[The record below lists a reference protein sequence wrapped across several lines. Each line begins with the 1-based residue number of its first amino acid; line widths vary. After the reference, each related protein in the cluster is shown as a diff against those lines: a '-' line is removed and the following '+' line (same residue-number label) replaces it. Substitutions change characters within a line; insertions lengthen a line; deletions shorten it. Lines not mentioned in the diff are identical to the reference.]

1 VAALPER
8 FVSYPEKREVDN
20 IMAHD
25 DISALFTPFKVNGL
39 EIKNR
44 IVMAPLQLS
53 LGFRSQ
59 RARAFY
65 LERARGGVGAIVLPA
80 TAVDILASDEAWGK
94 SGALASF
101 LEGLSSLVADI
112 HDAGARIGI
121 QLWHGFNFPA
131 GLTGVQG
138 EFVAPSPA
146 GQARELKAAE
156 IKIIIGKFAAAAA
169 SARETGMDFIDIH
182 GAHAYL
188 LHRFFS
194 PLDNQ
199 RSDKYGGS
207 VEKRMTFALEC
218 IKAVRK
224 TVGRDYPMF
233 WRLSA
238 EEGVVGG
245 IKLEQ
250 SIALAQALKKAGVDV
265 IDVSCGR
272 LARQIMPSKIQP
284 MGTYVSQA
292 EAIKKAVDIPVIAVG
307 RINSPEVAEAI
318 IYQNRAD
325 LVAIGRQ
332 LIADPQ
338 WAKKAQEGK
347 FDAVVNC
354 ESCNKN
360 CVKSIPENRRRFGS
374 EDLSLC
380 SINDRAGKEY
390 LEK

>member
-1 VAALPER
+1 MPHE
-8 FVSYPEKREVDN
+8 N
-20 IMAHD
+20 
-25 DISALFTPFKVNGL
+25 ISALFKPITIKGM

-44 IVMAPLQLS
+44 VVMAPLQLS

-65 LERARGGVGAIVLPA
+65 LERARGGTGAITLPA

-101 LEGLSSLVADI
+101 LQGMSSLVADI
-112 HDAGARIGI
+112 HNAGAKVGI

-131 GLTGVQG
+131 GLSGTQG
-138 EFVAPSPA
+138 ELIAPSPI
-146 GQARELKAAE
+146 GDARELKAAE
-156 IKIIIGKFAAAAA
+156 IKEIAGKFAAAAL
-169 SARETGMDFIDIH
+169 SAKKAGLDFVNIH

-218 IKAVRK
+218 VKAVRK
-224 TVGRDYPMF
+224 AVGEDYPVF

-238 EEGVVGG
+238 EEGIVGG
-245 IKLEQ
+245 FTLEQ
-250 SIALAQALKKAGVDV
+250 SIKLAKALEKAGVDV

-272 LARQIMPSKIQP
+272 FPRQIMPSKKQP
-284 MGTYVSQA
+284 MGTYVAQA
-292 EAIKKAVDIPVIAVG
+292 EAIKEAVNIPVIAVG
-307 RINSPEVAEAI
+307 RINSPQLAAEI
-318 IYQNRAD
+318 ISQNKAD
-325 LVAIGRQ
+325 LVALGRQ
-332 LIADPQ
+332 LITDPY
-338 WAKKAQEGK
+338 WVKKSQEGR
-347 FDAVVNC
+347 FSDIVLC
-354 ESCNKN
+354 DSCNRN
-360 CVKSIPENRRRFGS
+360 CAKAIPENRKRLGS

-380 SINDRAGKEY
+380 KVNDRAGKEW
-390 LEK
+390 LM

>member
-1 VAALPER
+1 MTRHNL
-8 FVSYPEKREVDN
+8 D
-20 IMAHD
+20 
-25 DISALFTPFKVNGL
+25 ALFTPITIKGL

-65 LERARGGVGAIVLPA
+65 VERARGGAGAITLPA

-101 LEGLSSLVADI
+101 LQGLSSLAADI
-112 HDAGARIGI
+112 HNAGARVGI
-121 QLWHGFNFPA
+121 QLWHGFHFPA
-131 GLTGVQG
+131 GLSGVQG
-138 EFVAPSPA
+138 ELIAPSST
-146 GQARELKAAE
+146 GDARELKAAE
-156 IKIIIGKFAAAAA
+156 IKVIVGKFAAAAA
-169 SARETGMDFIDIH
+169 SARKAGLDFVNIH

-218 IKAVRK
+218 VKAVRK
-224 TVGRDYPMF
+224 VVGEDYPLF
-233 WRLSA
+233 WRLSS

-245 IKLEQ
+245 ITLDN
-250 SIALAQALKKAGVDV
+250 SIKLAQALEKAGIDV
-265 IDVSCGR
+265 IDVSYGR
-272 LARQIMPSKIQP
+272 FARQIMPSKKQP

-292 EAIKKAVDIPVIAVG
+292 EAIKQAVDIPVIAVG
-307 RINSPEVAEAI
+307 RINSPQLAGDI
-318 IYQNRAD
+318 IFQNKAD
-325 LVAIGRQ
+325 LVALGRQ
-332 LIADPQ
+332 LITDPY
-338 WAKKAQEGK
+338 WVKKVQEGRLS
-347 FDAVVNC
+347 DIVLC
-354 ESCNKN
+354 DSCNKN
-360 CVKSIPENRRRFGS
+360 CVRSIPEIKKAKGS

-380 SINDRAGKEY
+380 NLNERAGREW
-390 LEK
+390 LM

>member
-1 VAALPER
+1 
-8 FVSYPEKREVDN
+8 
-20 IMAHD
+20 MAHD
-25 DISALFTPFKVNGL
+25 DISALFTPFKIKGL
-39 EIKNR
+39 EIRNR

-65 LERARGGVGAIVLPA
+65 LERASGGVGAIILPG

-112 HDAGARIGI
+112 HKTGAKVGI
-121 QLWHGFNFPA
+121 QLWHGFHFPT
-131 GLTGVQG
+131 GLTGAQG
-138 EFVAPSPA
+138 ELIAPSSA
-146 GQARELKAAE
+146 GKARELKADE
-156 IKIIIGKFAAAAA
+156 IKIITGKFAAAAA
-169 SARETGMDFIDIH
+169 SAKKAGMDFVNIH

-207 VEKRMTFALEC
+207 LEKRMNFALEVV
-218 IKAVRK
+218 KAVRK
-224 TVGRDYPMF
+224 AVGDDYPIF

-245 IKLEQ
+245 ITLEQ
-250 SIALAQALKKAGVDV
+250 SIKLAQALKKAGVDV

-272 LARQIMPSKIQP
+272 FPRQIMPSKRQP

-292 EAIKKAVDIPVIAVG
+292 EAIKKAVGVPVIAVG
-307 RINSPEVAEAI
+307 RINSPDLAAEI
-318 IYQNRAD
+318 ISQDKAD
-325 LVAIGRQ
+325 LVALGRQ
-332 LIADPQ
+332 LITDPQ
-338 WAKKAQEGK
+338 WANKAQEGR
-347 FDAVVNC
+347 FVDIVAC
-354 ESCNKN
+354 DSCNKN
-360 CVKSIPENRRRFGS
+360 CVKSIPENRKRLGY

-380 SINDRAGKEY
+380 SVNDRAGKEY
-390 LEK
+390 LNK